1 MPTRRTLPKNFDYT
15 RWLVERERC
24 QLDQYMPAPPF
35 KEAEMVGEGLDKVL
49 KKIGVSFSADENQ
62 IQSEWIQIVGKD
74 LAKHTMPGSLERKT
88 LSVFVMGAAWFAELK
103 RAGTENLVK
112 KINAYCGDGTVKNI
126 NFQPAPSGY
135 KS

>member
-1 MPTRRTLPKNFDYT
+1 MPS
-15 RWLVERERC
+15 
-24 QLDQYMPAPPF
+24 PPF
-35 KEAEMVGEGLDKVL
+35 KEAEPVGEGLDKVL